1 MMTAEE
7 FILIPKHLYVKEQPH
22 AARVLHDNNI
32 KHKNA
37 QLSYLNRLR
46 PQLPPQT
53 SKTTATKETFTDN
66 VEPQQEQ
73 LKLLTD
79 DEEVPVE
86 RVKDEKLEEKH
97 NRQTESILGQL
108 QVLEDKK
115 FVRAKTVL
123 EIIENSERVTIN
135 QDNEV
140 IYVDKV
146 PTGLKATIFLYDI
159 QQPTKKLHN
168 PAFINILTA
177 LNLNENLVINR
188 NAKHAVQSASFNAQE
203 KREPGPSRT
212 RSTSPT
218 WQEKSSANLKRSK
231 KHKRKSLSGNRKTQ
245 NQKREKES
253 EEGSDSYGT
262 PHNDSDSPTSEK
274 TKAQT
279 KQWENY
285 QD

>member
-1 MMTAEE
+1 M
-7 FILIPKHLYVKEQPH
+7 
-22 AARVLHDNNI
+22 
-32 KHKNA
+32 
-37 QLSYLNRLR
+37 
-46 PQLPPQT
+46 
-53 SKTTATKETFTDN
+53 
-66 VEPQQEQ
+66 
-73 LKLLTD
+73 
-79 DEEVPVE
+79 
-86 RVKDEKLEEKH
+86 
-97 NRQTESILGQL
+97 
-108 QVLEDKK
+108 
-115 FVRAKTVL
+115 
-123 EIIENSERVTIN
+123 
-135 QDNEV
+135 

-146 PTGLKATIFLYDI
+146 PTGLKAAVFLYDI
-159 QQPTKKLHN
+159 QPTKKLHN

-231 KHKRKSLSGNRKTQ
+231 KHKRKSLSGNRKTR

-253 EEGSDSYGT
+253 EEVRKT
-262 PHNDSDSPTSEK
+262 PHNDSDSAKSEK